1 MDYTE
6 MACEACRAG
15 APPAS
20 DSELEKFLQQSPD
33 WQRLVIDDEPRL
45 RRVYRFSNFALA
57 LAFTNAVGEMAEA
70 IHEWRTLYPVSGI
83 RSTLTPPP
91 GWRAP
96 RDWATY
102 PVPIASLQP
111 ETAPGMAP
119 PSVLPFLD
127 WMHGESGRLI
137 YDCEPY
143 SLLGGGLCK

>member
-1 MDYTE
+1 MCIRHSLAAE
-6 MACEACRAG
+6 H
-15 APPAS
+15 
-20 DSELEKFLQQSPD
+20 PD
-33 WQRLVIDDEPRL
+33 IVD
-45 RRVYRFSNFALA
+45 
-57 LAFTNAVGEMAEA
+57 EMAEA

-102 PVPIASLQP
+102 PAPLASLQAEP
-111 ETAPGMAP
+111 APGMAP

-137 YDCEPY
+137 YDCVPY